1 MGAQPGGFR
10 FRRGQERVW
19 LPAMPERLTSPATA
33 RNRAPILT
41 VLQRILP
48 ADARVLELASGAG
61 EHAIFFASAMPGLTW
76 RPSDPDADARAS
88 IAAWIKASAVAN
100 VLAPVAIDVCDEDW
114 GLAGPFDALVA
125 INMAHISPWRAT
137 LGLMAGAR
145 ALLREGGVLFTY
157 GPYMRDG
164 RHTAPS
170 NQAFDASLKARDPR
184 WGVRDVADVTSA
196 ARAQGLILREL
207 VEMPANNLS
216 LVFEKRRSIA

>member
-1 MGAQPGGFR
+1 
-10 FRRGQERVW
+10 
-19 LPAMPERLTSPATA
+19 MPERLTSPATA
-33 RNRAPILT
+33 RNREPILT

-61 EHAIFFASAMPGLTW
+61 EHAIFFANAMPGLTW
-76 RPSDPDADARAS
+76 RPSDADADARAS
-88 IAAWIKASAVAN
+88 IAAWIKAGAVAN
-100 VLAPVAIDVCDEDW
+100 VLAPVAIDACDEDW
-114 GLAGPFDALVA
+114 GLARPLRCAGGDQHG
-125 INMAHISPWRAT
+125 HISPWPAT

-196 ARAQGLILREL
+196 ARAHGLILREL